1 MRFGRQICW
10 RAAGGR
16 LVGVRPGSRGQ
27 GSGAGPVVER
37 HAAQVPRITP
47 APVDTGRTRCAHTW
61 RWSCLLC
68 SLVLVPRPGPPAGT
82 PVAFCCAARAAT
94 WAATAIRE
102 QQTALWCAGSCR
114 TVPHTRTDTL
124 VGPGRRSRAPA
135 DARDVQDVRGVR
147 SERGARVVSL
157 DPVQRVAVGVVHL
170 AAGGSEPQDEVGG
183 VAECVLVLEGEGAF
197 ERHDAGVLQ

>member
-1 MRFGRQICW
+1 MLACGRG
-10 RAAGGR
+10 AGAR
-16 LVGVRPGSRGQ
+16 GSEA
-27 GSGAGPVVER
+27 GAGPVVER

-47 APVDTGRTRCAHTW
+47 APVDTGRTGCAHTW
-61 RWSCLLC
+61 RWPCLLC
-68 SLVLVPRPGPPAGT
+68 SLVLVPRPGPSAAT
-82 PVAFCCAARAAT
+82 PVASCCAARAAT
-94 WAATAIRE
+94 WAVTAIRE

-124 VGPGRRSRAPA
+124 VGPGRRSRAPV
-135 DARDVQDVRGVR
+135 DAREVQDVRGVR

-157 DPVQRVAVGVVHL
+157 DPVQRVAVGVMHL

-183 VAECVLVLEGEGAF
+183 VAERVLVLEGEGAF